1 MSDIYFKMK
10 KLAVFGVIVALVFSV
25 GYYFFIQL
33 GGKNSIEIALIEKK
47 PETLSGKIFT
57 GIPQDKK
64 LEETFKAIETLQ
76 SLNPGS
82 KIHTIYYIE
91 PAGKLDTMK
100 VFVGLNI
107 PFASGELESKSF
119 AENRYLLAKVNAN
132 KWVMPGPNKV
142 KAKLEEFAKEN
153 KLELSGIFIDK
164 IISETEV
171 QVIAPIK

>member
-1 MSDIYFKMK
+1 
-10 KLAVFGVIVALVFSV
+10 
-25 GYYFFIQL
+25 L
-33 GGKNSIEIALIEKK
+33 GGNNPIEITLVEQG
-47 PETLSGKIFT
+47 PETLAGKTFI
-57 GIPQDKK
+57 GVPQDKK
-64 LEETFKAIETLQ
+64 LEETFNSIETQQ
-76 SLNPGS
+76 SHHPGS

-107 PFASGELESKSF
+107 PFAPGELESKTF
-119 AENRYLLAKVNAN
+119 EEKQYLLAKIKAS

-142 KAKLEEFAKEN
+142 KTKLEEFAEEN
-153 KLELSGIFIDK
+153 KLQLSGIFIDK

>member
-1 MSDIYFKMK
+1 MK
-10 KLAVFGVIVALVFSV
+10 KLGIAAFILLVVIAI

-33 GGKNSIEIALIEKK
+33 GGNNPIEVTLINQN
-47 PETLSGKIFT
+47 PETLVGKTFV
-57 GIPQDKK
+57 GIPQDRR
-64 LEETFKAIETLQ
+64 LEDTFRAIETQQ

-100 VFVGLNI
+100 VFVGLNL
-107 PFASGELESKSF
+107 PFASGDLESKSF
-119 AENRYLLAKVNAN
+119 LEKKYLLAEVNAN

-142 KAKLEEFAKEN
+142 KAKLEEFAQEN

>member
-1 MSDIYFKMK
+1 MK
-10 KLAVFGVIVALVFSV
+10 KLGVFAVIVALVLSV

-33 GGKNSIEIALIEKK
+33 GGKNSIEISLIEEN
-47 PETLSGKIFT
+47 PETLSGKTFA

-64 LEETFKAIETLQ
+64 LEETFKTIETLQ

-100 VFVGLNI
+100 VFVGLNL
-107 PFASGELESKSF
+107 PFASGDLESKSF
-119 AENRYLLAKVNAN
+119 PEKRYLLAKLNAN

-142 KAKLEEFAKEN
+142 KAKLEEFAQEN
-153 KLELSGIFIDK
+153 KLELSGVFIDK
-164 IISETEV
+164 IISESEV

>member
-1 MSDIYFKMK
+1 MK
-10 KLAVFGVIVALVFSV
+10 KLGIAAFILLVVIAI
-25 GYYFFIQL
+25 GYNFFIQL
-33 GGKNSIEIALIEKK
+33 GGTNPIEVTLINQS
-47 PETLSGKIFT
+47 PETLAGKMFV
-57 GIPQDKK
+57 GIPQDRR
-64 LEETFKAIETLQ
+64 LEETFRTIETQQ

-100 VFVGLNI
+100 VFVGLNL
-107 PFASGELESKSF
+107 PFASGDLESKSF
-119 AENRYLLAKVNAN
+119 QEKQYLLAKVNAN

-142 KAKLEEFAKEN
+142 KAKLEEFAQEN